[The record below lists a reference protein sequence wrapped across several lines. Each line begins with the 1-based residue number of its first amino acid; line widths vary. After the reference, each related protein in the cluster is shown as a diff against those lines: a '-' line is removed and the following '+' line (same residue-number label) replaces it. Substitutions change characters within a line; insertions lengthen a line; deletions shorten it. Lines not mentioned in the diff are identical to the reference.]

1 MKPPDAAIKEFLR
14 SVNVASPAV
23 FLHFQCDFSKNLMA
37 LGNLGGDLL
46 YIHRRIFCTKKRKRL
61 FAVYLAGPLLRRS
74 SFHAAGLIGCTACIA
89 ERPIAHNL
97 LSRQIRFEPAND
109 ALSC

>member
-1 MKPPDAAIKEFLR
+1 
-14 SVNVASPAV
+14 
-23 FLHFQCDFSKNLMA
+23 MA
-37 LGNLGGDLL
+37 LRNLGGDLL
-46 YIHRRIFCTKKRKRL
+46 YIRRL

-74 SFHAAGLIGCTACIA
+74 SFHAAGLIGCTACVA